1 MRWKLHYHSRTS
13 IAESPSTCVR
23 QLRENTLHLTL
34 HRSSLIRIELIVQL
48 SFSSGTTPSPSL
60 LCLPCA
66 RKPIPQPVDYE
77 RAGARARSRRH
88 SGLAFPALKTSKK
101 RRPAGHIPSRDPY
114 STTRNNRRAGP
125 LSDIPQEQLPAHTDA
140 DILYRMRETKIV
152 LMGGG
157 GVGKSALTIQF
168 VKQIFLT
175 TYNPT
180 IEETFSKVVNIDGE
194 DCAVEILDTAG
205 TEQFFALKEIYMKSG
220 HGFIL
225 VFSLTNLASVNELS
239 PLREQIIRVKESK
252 VPLVLVGNKS
262 DLRAN
267 RQVPREIGLNMSK
280 AWGNVPY
287 YETSARKRVNVD
299 EIFADIIRQCRHHE
313 AANGG
318 GKRPDGEK
326 KKSKCV
332 IC

>member
-1 MRWKLHYHSRTS
+1 
-13 IAESPSTCVR
+13 
-23 QLRENTLHLTL
+23 
-34 HRSSLIRIELIVQL
+34 
-48 SFSSGTTPSPSL
+48 
-60 LCLPCA
+60 
-66 RKPIPQPVDYE
+66 
-77 RAGARARSRRH
+77 
-88 SGLAFPALKTSKK
+88 
-101 RRPAGHIPSRDPY
+101 
-114 STTRNNRRAGP
+114 
-125 LSDIPQEQLPAHTDA
+125 
-140 DILYRMRETKIV
+140 MRETKIV

-225 VFSLTNLASVNELS
+225 VFSLTNLASVNELG
-239 PLREQIIRVKESK
+239 PLREQILRVKEQK

-267 RQVPREIGLNMSK
+267 RQVPREIGLNMSR

-299 EIFADIIRQCRHHE
+299 EIFADIIRQCRQHE
-313 AANGG
+313 VATGG
-318 GKRPDGEK
+318 GKRADGVK
-326 KKSKCV
+326 KKTKCV